1 MKISPGGRCM
11 VPPKVL
17 SWVCAML
24 SKTLTLFYENLKIP
38 YTFSE
43 QNTWFPYTIS
53 EQNRWFFFTHFTPEE
68 FFYLSRDPVY
78 TEHKPLYSLSGL
90 NELQSQRVQIP
101 SLFITVT
108 YEYPLWKFILEW
120 FCLYR
125 LLIDWETG
133 ASLSST
139 TILVFLY
146 VHNY

>member
-53 EQNRWFFFTHFTPEE
+53 EQNRWFFFSHFTPEE

-101 SLFITVT
+101 SLFYYGYVRVP
-108 YEYPLWKFILEW
+108 PLEIYSRMVLHVP
-120 FCLYR
+120 
-125 LLIDWETG
+125 LIDWLRNWRVIKFDHH
-133 ASLSST
+133 SRF
-139 TILVFLY
+139 LVCT
-146 VHNY
+146 